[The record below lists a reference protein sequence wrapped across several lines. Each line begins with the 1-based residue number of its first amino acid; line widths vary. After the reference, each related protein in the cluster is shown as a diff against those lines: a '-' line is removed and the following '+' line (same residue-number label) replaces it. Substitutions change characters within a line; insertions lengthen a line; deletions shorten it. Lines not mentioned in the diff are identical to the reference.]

1 MDYEFSGATPAT
13 LAEFNLAGGVDM
25 MQTFYDISLV
35 DGYNLPMGINYIP
48 AKNTTFIPPNL
59 TNCACIA
66 TTGWVYSPTGTGTGV
81 FYSNVTYPIPL
92 ESEETNESVSE

>member
-1 MDYEFSGATPAT
+1 MGSNVSLQQGATPAT
-13 LAEFNLAGGVDM
+13 LAEFNLAGGVDN

-35 DGYNLPMGINYIP
+35 DGYNIPMGINYIP

-66 TTGWVYSPTGTGTGV
+66 TTGWYFLRQALAPAPFTPT
-81 FYSNVTYPIPL
+81 
-92 ESEETNESVSE
+92 